1 MKRKKFPFTKR
12 FQTKLQSLVAYSAY
26 DTEELS
32 GAGSSLNVMT
42 LIDLMKVL
50 YFPPT
55 NKKDDRVSHVE
66 RLLER
71 NGKYKH
77 LFEEGEKGLPTIHEK
92 FHRMEGKEI
101 YIGDG
106 CIDLSMLT
114 RKNLTNMVDVSGE
127 TLWRHAKDVEKNC
140 KKALSLCQ
148 SDECPYKDYN
158 GTFQSGHNWDQYL
171 EWVRVEMY
179 NLLETEIDEISL
191 DPDDIP
197 STVDGDVE
205 EEEDD
210 GLNAEKNKEEAIEL
224 EKEGPENKESI
235 GTKESDKDKEDNS
248 YCELVKDAVPHDW
261 YFKGYLAF
269 ALWGFI
275 PAPGGEAYKSLLMQ
289 GVMKGET
296 KGGTRKEICLL
307 KKERSD
313 ADRLLDKRGETA
325 ANVDSSTD
333 KQLSDLLLRGRFEAQ
348 AQKIYETKVQ
358 KLEYQM
364 HFQSEKMKDY
374 KEEIGFLDPSE
385 KEERKE
391 LRDKWKQCSKEKDK
405 LYLEW
410 KQLTET
416 ESLRR
421 EGVEMQWKNTTDVF
435 EDASE
440 ITKETPLKNRD
451 RTPLS
456 KETENGTNIILNLTK
471 NDLTNKTAPTI
482 EESPDAE
489 ICKNNNSKSV
499 FDVKKNG
506 IGVLPTAKCTY
517 CKDMNTSHYC
527 QQKVIGTGCFVDG
540 NEVCGH
546 IMCVKCVLEWD
557 GLAETYRGICR
568 ECKDSKEC
576 KEKGKT
582 GKNEDEIN
590 EKEKTGKDNK
600 KRKLPSNGTKGKS
613 GNTKKKTATKQK
625 VDARVISTTRNSRS
639 SRSSRR
645 ANNV

>member
-12 FQTKLQSLVAYSAY
+12 FQTKLQSLVAYGAY
-26 DTEELS
+26 NTEEMS
-32 GAGSSLNVMT
+32 GAGSSSNVLT

-55 NKKDDRVSHVE
+55 NKKDDRVSHIE

-71 NGKYKH
+71 NGKYSH
-77 LFEEGEKGLPTIHEK
+77 LFEEGEKGIPTIHEK
-92 FHRMEGKEI
+92 FHRLEGKEI

-127 TLWRHAKDVEKNC
+127 MLWRHAKDVEKNC

-148 SDECPYKDYN
+148 SDECPYKDYY

-179 NLLETEIDEISL
+179 NLLETEIDELSL

-210 GLNAEKNKEEAIEL
+210 GLNEEKNNEETIEVG
-224 EKEGPENKESI
+224 KDDPENTESI
-235 GTKESDKDKEDNS
+235 ATKESNKDKEES
-248 YCELVKDAVPHDW
+248 SFCESVKDSVPHDW

-275 PAPGGEAYKSLLMQ
+275 PAPGGEEYKSLLMQ
-289 GVMKGET
+289 GVMKGKT
-296 KGGTRKEICLL
+296 KGGTRKEIRLL

-313 ADRLLDKRGETA
+313 TDRLLDRRGETA
-325 ANVDSSTD
+325 AHVDSSID
-333 KQLSDLLLRGRFEAQ
+333 KHLSALLLRGRCEAQ
-348 AQKIYETKVQ
+348 AQKTYKTKVQ

-364 HFQSEKMKDY
+364 NFQSEKMKDY

-385 KEERKE
+385 KEERNK
-391 LRDKWKQCSKEKDK
+391 LREKWKQCSKEKDR
-405 LYLEW
+405 LYVEW
-410 KQLTET
+410 QQLTKT
-416 ESLRR
+416 ESVCR
-421 EGVEMQWKNTTDVF
+421 EGVEIQWKNTTDVF

-451 RTPLS
+451 RSTR
-456 KETENGTNIILNLTK
+456 KETQNGNNIILELTK
-471 NDLTNKTAPTI
+471 NDPTSITKPTI
-482 EESPDAE
+482 EETQDAE
-489 ICKNNNSKSV
+489 IGKYNKLV

-506 IGVLPTAKCTY
+506 IGVLPIAKCTY
-517 CKDMNTSHYC
+517 CNDMSTSHYC
-527 QQKVIGTGCFVDG
+527 QQKVTGTGCFIDG
-540 NEVCGH
+540 IEVCGH
-546 IMCVKCVLEWD
+546 IMCFKCVLDWD

-568 ECKDSKEC
+568 ECKESKEC
-576 KEKGKT
+576 KEKEKKDIEIEKGKA
-582 GKNEDEIN
+582 GKDDEELN
-590 EKEKTGKDNK
+590 DEEKTAKDNK
-600 KRKLPSNGTKGKS
+600 KRKLLSNSTKGKS
-613 GNTKKKTATKQK
+613 DNMKKVKATIQK
-625 VDARVISTTRNSRS
+625 VQSRVITRN
-639 SRSSRR
+639 
-645 ANNV
+645 